1 MSESVPFFINNL
13 HGGFAIATGLVRFA
27 EDLLRFEMRVE
38 DSVFGVLKGQIKTV
52 EIPLNRIE
60 EVQFKPR
67 RGPVKARLVIR
78 VSDLGILERIPGK
91 HGEIRL
97 LFQSRHHQAA
107 ERLFSALQ
115 LRRSELELLR
125 LQPDPVSG

>member
-1 MSESVPFFINNL
+1 MSESVPFLINVY
-13 HGGFAIATGLVRFA
+13 GGFGLVTGLVRF
-27 EDLLRFEMRVE
+27 EDDLLRFEFRVK
-38 DSVFGVLKGQIKTV
+38 DSIAGALKGRIKIL

-60 EVQFKPR
+60 EVQLKPR
-67 RGPVKARLVIR
+67 RGPIKARLVIR
-78 VSDLGILERIPGK
+78 VSDLKILEQIPGK

-97 LFQSRHHQAA
+97 LFQGRHHQAA
-107 ERLFSALQ
+107 ERLFSEIQ